1 MFLDSHG
8 EQPQSPP
15 SKMITLPVPVVALGH
30 APLLYALLTAFF
42 FFFSIFI
49 SKFLFI
55 YLFIYTRSVLQ
66 SVGSFFFNTYLYL
79 FICLA
84 VLGVSCVMWDLI
96 P

>member
-42 FFFSIFI
+42 FFFNIYFKI
-49 SKFLFI
+49 FI
-55 YLFIYTRSVLQ
+55 YLYQVCVAVS
-66 SVGSFFFNTYLYL
+66 GFFF
-79 FICLA
+79 F
-84 VLGVSCVMWDLI
+84 
-96 P
+96 